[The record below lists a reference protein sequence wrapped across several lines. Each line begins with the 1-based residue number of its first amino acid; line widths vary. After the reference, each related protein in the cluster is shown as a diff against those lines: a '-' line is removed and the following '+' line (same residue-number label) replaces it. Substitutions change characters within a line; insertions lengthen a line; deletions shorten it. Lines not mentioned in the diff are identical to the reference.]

1 MTAAIIEAE
10 HLSKFYPPKTKA
22 VDDISFA
29 VEEGEVYGFLG
40 PNGAGK
46 TTTIR
51 SILGLVA
58 PRKGEI
64 NFQGERISGLPVHAV
79 VQKRISLVP
88 EGRKIIPGLTVHE
101 NLKLATLKN
110 KNSDRNMELLEQV
123 CEIFPRLRE
132 RWNQEGTSL
141 SGGEQQMLALS
152 RAIVQDPVLML
163 VDEPSEG
170 LMPIM
175 VEKIGEVLKEIR
187 DRGVTILLVEQNVE
201 MALEISS
208 RCYLM
213 DEGVVKFEGTP
224 EQVKT
229 DEEIQRK
236 YLAI

>member
-1 MTAAIIEAE
+1 
-10 HLSKFYPPKTKA
+10 LR
-22 VDDISFA
+22 VD
-29 VEEGEVYGFLG
+29 EGEIVLLSGR
-40 PNGAGK
+40 NGAGK